1 MTNATLG
8 RDASEFAYIDADTI
22 RKQLQKQGAVTKLKD
37 LNLGPNSVDD
47 KSPLADYR
55 VVTIIEGDTKDGLQA
70 FGLKND
76 ATGDVVVAFK
86 GSQEARD
93 FYDDVAGIGWA
104 QWDEARS
111 QVNSF
116 LQTNWKSGDEVT
128 FAGHSLGGALAQYA
142 IYETAGTYDKRVS
155 DMNLHT
161 QSAPGAEHAIREN
174 NGGALDTARLSGAEM
189 LNLYIDRDLVSKT
202 GGDHLGATSVVANPS
217 LLPGG
222 LYSDHK
228 LGNYTDAAIA
238 GAKAGTPGY
247 YDNEAI
253 QTANPGLYKPL
264 ATWIGKLAL
273 GGPGTLT
280 NVDLDETWTALSQIP
295 KLAAEVPETKRLI
308 TDAMTGAAVEA
319 FRWIGTEGANLFIE
333 TGNAGWNAAIDLGE
347 DLGAIGTRGLQVAEQ
362 ALRHGW
368 DTASEAWST
377 GTKWTT
383 NQAGKALDSISDAKD
398 AALKF
403 FDKQMGDF
411 AVWAQ
416 DSLDSTG
423 AWVAD
428 KADKLNKIAGWVVDQ
443 STDFGKDVVNTWKDI
458 GTQANE
464 MADNTLDW
472 LRDTGSDVIDYGAD
486 IFGKGRDWLEQAF
499 DDLTDNFRDH
509 SSNPDDWGADFL
521 NRIKDAID
529 TGFERIG
536 GFWDGLV
543 EWWTGD
549 DTAPVD
555 YAEDVRDRSTTART
569 EASPLILDLD
579 GDRLELS
586 SISSKGAV
594 FWDIDNDGM
603 REVSGWVKSDD
614 GLLAID
620 SNNNDE
626 IDDHSELFGTETVDG
641 FTNLAV
647 LDSNFDGVIDKKDDA
662 FEDLVVWRDLNQDG
676 DSDPGELK
684 SLEKSGVV
692 SIKLDAALGTG
703 MIADNRVTHI
713 SSYSNDKGQTREI
726 SDVWFAYDNV
736 LTRAQGDVPF
746 DPDAF
751 ALPHL
756 RGYGML
762 PDLHTAMARDG
773 ELEKL
778 VAELAALS
786 AKEVFDPDQDAL
798 GRMDSILYRW
808 AEVSGEDPN
817 GRGYYIDGRQLAF
830 IEAFTDRAFLQGYR
844 SDPAPEAGRTLKTA
858 YENARNV
865 TLTKILAQTDAAVI
879 FKGEPDYEWE
889 PDRFAEPL
897 KLDFKA
903 LKKLAKDYEKS
914 GADMAGVWI
923 NLILVIDT
931 ALDIDTMSR
940 KQAKKLDKVMSKFD
954 GDTGITVDTVLSEIY
969 PAQSL
974 GLNGTSGD
982 DNLRGGGGRDS
993 LSTSSGNDSLFGL
1006 RGDDN
1011 LNAGEGDDILNGG
1024 AGNDLMFGGN
1034 GDDIYYY
1041 SSGFDTI
1048 VDTSGNDR
1056 LRIQKK
1062 FDLSDMAF
1070 LKSQAN
1076 ELDLEIYASGD
1087 LIVRIEGFYS
1097 TNGAIELLELKDGT
1111 IFDLERQAQGI
1122 VGTRKG
1128 DVLRGDVNEFI
1139 LSDRIVGLA
1148 GKDIIKGGKGSDVLE
1163 GQGGNDKLKG
1173 GKGDDI
1179 QIGGAGKDMLI
1190 GGAGVDISRGGMGN
1204 DTYKARGKE
1213 TIIEDGGTDTVMM
1226 RKGLTEKDITL
1237 YRTALSDDLTI
1248 ETRKDSIL
1256 VQGHFTEGGGI
1267 EQLKLKN
1274 KNGTSKVN
1282 IADMAIE
1289 TWGSDANDYL
1299 RGDEGGVARKDVLRG
1314 GLGIDRIYGYE
1325 DDDTLDGGA
1334 GDDYLYGANGND
1346 TLIGGLGNDW
1356 MYGGADGD
1364 SYVVGVGDDFVQDYD
1379 YQGDKTD
1386 RIVLDRNFGLGD
1398 LDFARMLDGDLL
1410 ISWKGGSVRI
1420 DNAYREAYAI
1430 EKLELAGG
1438 RVVNLTS
1445 QAVVTR
1451 GTEDGETIYGNR
1463 EALGSHDDKI
1473 VGLGGDDRLYGQD
1486 GNDTLD
1492 GGEGDDDMYGGIGA
1506 DRYLVGSGDD
1516 FISDYG
1522 TDTDGKDRVVLA
1534 PGISAADISY
1544 ARNSAGDLVI
1554 SWKSGSA
1561 RIDNAFSKRYAVE
1574 LLEFANGS
1582 TVDLTSISADTIGT
1596 NGGETIY
1603 GNRADYGGRDDT
1615 IYGLDGDDYLYGFDG
1630 ADILDGGEGDDQL
1643 EGGADGDTYRVGF
1656 GHDLIRDY
1664 GSGAS
1669 GEGKDRIEMA
1679 PGIAP
1684 GDVSYRRTLDGALM
1698 IEWAIG
1704 SVQINYAFDARY
1716 AVETLAFA
1724 NGTTVDLTKLSL
1736 PTIGTSA
1743 NDYIYGNT
1751 EDYGGIDDMLYGLDG
1766 DDRLNGYDGNDRLDG
1781 GDGDDQM
1788 NGGNGD
1794 DIYLPGAGENFI
1806 QDSGGADT
1814 LLLGAGISASDVDYT
1829 RTHNGTL
1836 LVDWGSGSV
1845 SIQSAYDQSSAIEA
1859 LQFANG
1865 SKIALTDVFAP
1876 TMGTNANDSLGG
1888 NREELGSRDDYLVG
1902 RDGNDT
1908 LYGYDGADI
1917 LEGGNGDDT
1926 MYGGEGADTYRVGEG
1941 DDYISDA
1948 AKSDL
1953 SDGPDTIR
1961 LAAGIT
1967 QAMVTYQAYSNGDLL
1982 ISWGT
1987 GSARIAYAFD
1997 QRYALERLVY
2007 DNGVTVDLT
2016 TLAVTITGTNGSETI
2031 YGNDE
2036 EFGTQDDVI
2045 TGLDGDDAIYGYD
2058 GNDTL
2063 DGGLGD
2069 DKLYGAA
2076 GEDEYI
2082 VGQGH
2087 DLVNDYGDTR
2097 DGDDYLSFVAGIDA
2111 GDLSFLLVDGQHLR
2125 VTWDEGSVQVQ
2136 NWSTARY
2143 QVEKARLAD
2152 GTIIDLVTQAK
2163 TAYTTPANKTFSG
2176 DAGNNT
2182 LTGEDG
2188 NDRLYGYA
2196 GADTLEGGLGND
2208 TLQGGDGGD
2217 TYKVGDGDDEIT
2229 DYGSSGS
2236 AADVIQLKSGI
2247 NPGDVSFSRDS
2258 SGTLLLDWKG
2268 GSVAIKNAFSKNYA
2282 VETLRYGNGVT
2293 QDLKTISVA
2302 TIGTGGNDNLRGN
2315 RETLGSRNDT
2325 LRGFDGDDQ
2334 LYGYDGNDILDGGL
2348 GDDNLYGA
2356 EGGDIYLVG
2365 DGDDYIS
2372 DRGTTGDSDD
2382 EVRLKNGINPGD
2394 VTMRLQNGD
2403 IWIGWDDG
2411 SVTIDNGFDSSYA
2424 VEKLRYGNGTVVD
2437 LTSLA
2442 LETHGTTADDTLYGN
2457 RGDFGSRN
2465 DLLVGLDGD
2474 DTMYGYDGNDR
2485 FSGGLGDDSMYGA
2498 EGGDT
2503 YYVGDG
2509 HDLIWDYGQTGD
2521 PKDVIRMKSGVSA
2534 SDVSYSRS
2542 SGGNL
2547 VAEWADGSFTIQN
2560 AFRSTYAV
2568 EQLIYSDGATVD
2580 LTKIAA
2586 PTYGTNANDTV
2597 SGNNGDIGSKTDVIY
2612 GLDGDDRLYGYDG
2625 DDTLIGGFGNDTMY
2639 GAAGTDTYLVGDG
2652 HDTISDYGDA
2662 ADKADVIKL
2671 KSGISASDVSYT
2683 LTSRSELIIDW
2694 DSGSVTIQYA
2704 FNKRYAI
2711 ETLQFADGT
2720 KVDLTSINAELRGTG
2735 GNETLNGNRADL
2747 GSINDRMFGLDG
2759 DDRLYGYDGND
2770 WMDGG
2775 LGDDFLYGSTGDDTY
2790 VASEGSDTFDDSRSD
2805 SLDTILFN
2813 SVSSVDE
2820 LSFARS
2826 GTYDLSISW
2835 AQGDILLKNH
2845 YYSDEYAFER
2855 LMFDDGS
2862 WTVLSV

>member
-1 MTNATLG
+1 
-8 RDASEFAYIDADTI
+8 
-22 RKQLQKQGAVTKLKD
+22 
-37 LNLGPNSVDD
+37 
-47 KSPLADYR
+47 
-55 VVTIIEGDTKDGLQA
+55 
-70 FGLKND
+70 
-76 ATGDVVVAFK
+76 
-86 GSQEARD
+86 
-93 FYDDVAGIGWA
+93 
-104 QWDEARS
+104 
-111 QVNSF
+111 
-116 LQTNWKSGDEVT
+116 
-128 FAGHSLGGALAQYA
+128 
-142 IYETAGTYDKRVS
+142 
-155 DMNLHT
+155 
-161 QSAPGAEHAIREN
+161 
-174 NGGALDTARLSGAEM
+174 
-189 LNLYIDRDLVSKT
+189 
-202 GGDHLGATSVVANPS
+202 
-217 LLPGG
+217 
-222 LYSDHK
+222 
-228 LGNYTDAAIA
+228 
-238 GAKAGTPGY
+238 
-247 YDNEAI
+247 
-253 QTANPGLYKPL
+253 
-264 ATWIGKLAL
+264 
-273 GGPGTLT
+273 
-280 NVDLDETWTALSQIP
+280 
-295 KLAAEVPETKRLI
+295 
-308 TDAMTGAAVEA
+308 
-319 FRWIGTEGANLFIE
+319 
-333 TGNAGWNAAIDLGE
+333 
-347 DLGAIGTRGLQVAEQ
+347 
-362 ALRHGW
+362 
-368 DTASEAWST
+368 
-377 GTKWTT
+377 
-383 NQAGKALDSISDAKD
+383 
-398 AALKF
+398 
-403 FDKQMGDF
+403 MGDF

-428 KADKLNKIAGWVVDQ
+428 KADKLNKIAGWVKDQ
-443 STDFGKDVVNTWKDI
+443 STDFGKAVVNTWNDI

-499 DDLTDNFRDH
+499 DDLADNFRDH
-509 SSNPDDWGADFL
+509 SSNPNDWGKDFL
-521 NRIKDAID
+521 DAIKDATD
-529 TGFERIG
+529 TGLERIG

-579 GDRLELS
+579 GDGLELS

-713 SSYSNDKGQTREI
+713 SSYTNDKGKTREI

-762 PDLHTAMARDG
+762 PDLHTAMARDDK
-773 ELEKL
+773 LEEL

-830 IEAFTDRAFLQGYR
+830 IEAFTDRAFLQGSR
-844 SDPAPEAGRTLKTA
+844 PDPAPEAGRTLKTA

-897 KLDFKA
+897 KLNFKA

-914 GADMAGVWI
+914 GADMAGVWT

-954 GDTGITVDTVLSEIY
+954 GDTGITVDAVLSEIY

-974 GLNGTSGD
+974 SLNGTSGD

-993 LSTSSGNDSLFGL
+993 LSTGVGNDSLFGL

-1041 SSGFDTI
+1041 TSGFDTI
-1048 VDTSGNDR
+1048 VDTSGEDR

-1076 ELDLEIYASGD
+1076 ELDLEIYASGE
-1087 LIVRIEGFYS
+1087 LIVRIEGFYN

-1148 GKDIIKGGKGSDVLE
+1148 GKDIIKGGKGADVLE

-1226 RKGLTEKDITL
+1226 RKGLKEKDITL

-1346 TLIGGLGNDW
+1346 TLIGGLGNDS
-1356 MYGGADGD
+1356 MYGGAGGD
-1364 SYVVGVGDDFVQDYD
+1364 SYVVGLGDDFVQDYE
-1379 YQGDKTD
+1379 YQGSKAD
-1386 RIVLDRNFGLGD
+1386 RIVLDRKKFGLGD

-1410 ISWKGGSVRI
+1410 VSWKGGSVRI
-1420 DNAYREAYAI
+1420 DNAYSEANAI

-1451 GTEDGETIYGNR
+1451 GTEDGETIYGNTQ
-1463 EALGSHDDKI
+1463 ELGSHDDTI
-1473 VGLGGDDRLYGQD
+1473 VGLGGDDRIYGYD

-1492 GGEGDDDMYGGIGA
+1492 GGEDDDDMYGGIGA

-1522 TDTDGKDRVVLA
+1522 NDTDGKDRVVLA
-1534 PGISAADISY
+1534 PGITASDISY
-1544 ARNSAGDLVI
+1544 ARYSDGDLVI
-1554 SWKSGSA
+1554 SWAGGSA

-1574 LLEFANGS
+1574 LLEFANGA

-1615 IYGLDGDDYLYGFDG
+1615 IYGLGGDDYLSGFDG

-1643 EGGADGDTYRVGF
+1643 EGGADGDTYRVGI
-1656 GHDLIRDY
+1656 GHDVIRDY
-1664 GSGAS
+1664 GSGAR
-1669 GEGKDRIEMA
+1669 GEGKDRVEIA
-1679 PGIAP
+1679 SGIAP

-1698 IEWAIG
+1698 IEWATG
-1704 SVQINYAFDARY
+1704 SARVAYAFDARY

-1724 NGTTVDLTKLSL
+1724 NGTSVDLTKLSV

-1751 EDYGGIDDMLYGLDG
+1751 EDYGGINDMLYGL
-1766 DDRLNGYDGNDRLDG
+1766 
-1781 GDGDDQM
+1781 
-1788 NGGNGD
+1788 
-1794 DIYLPGAGENFI
+1794 E
-1806 QDSGGADT
+1806 
-1814 LLLGAGISASDVDYT
+1814 
-1829 RTHNGTL
+1829 
-1836 LVDWGSGSV
+1836 
-1845 SIQSAYDQSSAIEA
+1845 
-1859 LQFANG
+1859 
-1865 SKIALTDVFAP
+1865 
-1876 TMGTNANDSLGG
+1876 
-1888 NREELGSRDDYLVG
+1888 
-1902 RDGNDT
+1902 
-1908 LYGYDGADI
+1908 
-1917 LEGGNGDDT
+1917 
-1926 MYGGEGADTYRVGEG
+1926 
-1941 DDYISDA
+1941 
-1948 AKSDL
+1948 
-1953 SDGPDTIR
+1953 
-1961 LAAGIT
+1961 
-1967 QAMVTYQAYSNGDLL
+1967 
-1982 ISWGT
+1982 
-1987 GSARIAYAFD
+1987 
-1997 QRYALERLVY
+1997 
-2007 DNGVTVDLT
+2007 
-2016 TLAVTITGTNGSETI
+2016 
-2031 YGNDE
+2031 
-2036 EFGTQDDVI
+2036 
-2045 TGLDGDDAIYGYD
+2045 
-2058 GNDTL
+2058 
-2063 DGGLGD
+2063 
-2069 DKLYGAA
+2069 
-2076 GEDEYI
+2076 
-2082 VGQGH
+2082 
-2087 DLVNDYGDTR
+2087 
-2097 DGDDYLSFVAGIDA
+2097 
-2111 GDLSFLLVDGQHLR
+2111 
-2125 VTWDEGSVQVQ
+2125 
-2136 NWSTARY
+2136 
-2143 QVEKARLAD
+2143 
-2152 GTIIDLVTQAK
+2152 
-2163 TAYTTPANKTFSG
+2163 
-2176 DAGNNT
+2176 
-2182 LTGEDG
+2182 
-2188 NDRLYGYA
+2188 
-2196 GADTLEGGLGND
+2196 
-2208 TLQGGDGGD
+2208 
-2217 TYKVGDGDDEIT
+2217 
-2229 DYGSSGS
+2229 
-2236 AADVIQLKSGI
+2236 
-2247 NPGDVSFSRDS
+2247 
-2258 SGTLLLDWKG
+2258 
-2268 GSVAIKNAFSKNYA
+2268 
-2282 VETLRYGNGVT
+2282 
-2293 QDLKTISVA
+2293 
-2302 TIGTGGNDNLRGN
+2302 
-2315 RETLGSRNDT
+2315 
-2325 LRGFDGDDQ
+2325 
-2334 LYGYDGNDILDGGL
+2334 
-2348 GDDNLYGA
+2348 
-2356 EGGDIYLVG
+2356 
-2365 DGDDYIS
+2365 
-2372 DRGTTGDSDD
+2372 
-2382 EVRLKNGINPGD
+2382 
-2394 VTMRLQNGD
+2394 
-2403 IWIGWDDG
+2403 
-2411 SVTIDNGFDSSYA
+2411 
-2424 VEKLRYGNGTVVD
+2424 
-2437 LTSLA
+2437 
-2442 LETHGTTADDTLYGN
+2442 
-2457 RGDFGSRN
+2457 
-2465 DLLVGLDGD
+2465 
-2474 DTMYGYDGNDR
+2474 
-2485 FSGGLGDDSMYGA
+2485 
-2498 EGGDT
+2498 
-2503 YYVGDG
+2503 
-2509 HDLIWDYGQTGD
+2509 
-2521 PKDVIRMKSGVSA
+2521 
-2534 SDVSYSRS
+2534 
-2542 SGGNL
+2542 
-2547 VAEWADGSFTIQN
+2547 
-2560 AFRSTYAV
+2560 
-2568 EQLIYSDGATVD
+2568 
-2580 LTKIAA
+2580 
-2586 PTYGTNANDTV
+2586 
-2597 SGNNGDIGSKTDVIY
+2597 
-2612 GLDGDDRLYGYDG
+2612 GDDRLYGYDG
-2625 DDTLIGGFGNDTMY
+2625 NDTLIGGLGNDTMY
-2639 GAAGTDTYLVGDG
+2639 GAAGADTYLVGDG

-2671 KSGISASDVSYT
+2671 KSGISASDISYT
-2683 LTSRSELIIDW
+2683 LTSSSALVIAW
-2694 DSGSVTIQYA
+2694 DSGSVTIQNA
-2704 FNKRYAI
+2704 FNTRNAI
-2711 ETLQFADGT
+2711 ETLEFANGT
-2720 KVDLTSINAELRGTG
+2720 KVDLTGINPELKGTG
-2735 GNETLNGNRADL
+2735 GNDYLYGNRAEL

-2835 AQGDILLKNH
+2835 AKGDILLKNH

-2862 WTVLSV
+2862 WMVLSV